1 MITKINRNSWVKW
14 LTAGVFSYL
23 LPLTSYLFVSCE
35 DKLDVSNPNQQT
47 TSTFGN
53 TAEDLEENVI
63 AAYNHIRM
71 EGTYARVGY
80 TLDVCRGDEVWNSSQ
95 VWYMP
100 FDDLNAPF
108 TDEIGQWSWRDWYYT
123 INVCNYTLSRC
134 GDDNSQLSE
143 QMKHIKGQMLFLRG
157 LAYYNLTGYYQNPIL
172 ITDYATY
179 STLDGL
185 YGSNVVEGDTDG
197 NSQYDRAWDQVEK
210 DFAEAM
216 TLLPTRNAGGEWAKG
231 RATSGAA
238 AGYYARALMMRHK
251 YSEALTVLK
260 AIINGQYGTYKLM
273 ANYGDNFREGAAY
286 ENNDESL
293 FEIQYL
299 DYGSQG
305 TDDEWTPVNTSPNA
319 TQGHAIE
326 SNYGPG
332 DFGGWADLSASP
344 WLYQLFKAEKTTSGA
359 LDPRLYWTIGTYE
372 PEWDGFEYGNVCYTV
387 PMTADAPVVTNNNYG
402 GLPIAKNTNLRTGLY
417 DKVVTGL
424 HCGINLRMMRYSDVL
439 LRAAECENEISGPT
453 QQAIDWINQVRN
465 RAGLASLNLADFAG
479 NADKLFEQ
487 IANVERPK
495 EFGCEFGRGFDLL
508 RWGFFYSADRLAQIK
523 EHGTFRRTNDKTRVK
538 ESVSY
543 AEVGIDSELKSSYDS
558 WIQGHEFFPLYQG
571 TLNDNPNLVGNSA
584 NASSSNESYYRG
596 KGWTLHPV
604 VNL

>member
-1 MITKINRNSWVKW
+1 MKLYKISLAVVLGLGT
-14 LTAGVFSYL
+14 LT
-23 LPLTSYLFVSCE
+23 SCE
-35 DKLDVSNPNQQT
+35 DKLEVTNPNQQT
-47 TSTFGN
+47 AATFGYS
-53 TAEDLEENVI
+53 ADDLEENVI

-100 FDDLNAPF
+100 FDELNAPF

-123 INVCNYTLSRC
+123 INVCNFTLSRC
-134 GDDNSQLSE
+134 GDDNNALNE
-143 QMKHIKGQMLFLRG
+143 QMKRIKGQMLFLRG
-157 LAYYNLTGYYQNPIL
+157 LAYYNLAGYYQNPIL

-179 STLDGL
+179 SSLDGL
-185 YGSNVVEGDTDG
+185 YGSNKEEGDTDG
-197 NSQYDRAWDQVEK
+197 NAQYDRVWDQVEK
-210 DFAEAM
+210 DFSEAM
-216 TLLPTRNAGGEWAKG
+216 TLLPSRDAGGEWAKG
-231 RATSGAA
+231 RATCGAA

-251 YSEALTVLK
+251 YNEALTVLK
-260 AIINGQYGTYKLM
+260 DIIGGKYGTYKLM
-273 ANYGDNFREGAAY
+273 ANYGDNFREGPAY

-319 TQGHAIE
+319 TQGHAVE
-326 SNYGPG
+326 SNFGPG
-332 DFGGWADLSASP
+332 DCGGWADLSASP
-344 WLYQLFKAEKTTSGA
+344 WLYNLFKAERTTSGS

-372 PEWDGFEYGNVCYTV
+372 PEWEGFEYGNVGYTQ
-387 PMTADAPVVTNNNYG
+387 PLSDDAPLVTNNNYG
-402 GLPIAKNTNLRTGLY
+402 GLPIAKHTNFRTGLY

-439 LRAAECENEISGPT
+439 LRAAECENELNGPT

-465 RAGLASLNLADFAG
+465 RAGLANLNLSDFTG

-508 RWGFFYSADRLAQIK
+508 RWGFFYKSSRLQQLW
-523 EHGTFRRTNDKTRVK
+523 EHGAINFWTKARYDSGEIDFTPKDPVD
-538 ESVSY
+538 
-543 AEVGIDSELKSSYDS
+543 EVNCDKSSYDK
-558 WIQGHEFFPLYQG
+558 WHEGHEFFPIYQG

-584 NASSSNESYYRG
+584 NNGSSNEGHLYG
-596 KGWTLHPV
+596 PVHPV
-604 VNL
+604 VKL

>member
-1 MITKINRNSWVKW
+1 MKLYRISLALVLGLGT
-14 LTAGVFSYL
+14 
-23 LPLTSYLFVSCE
+23 LTSCN
-35 DKLDVSNPNQQT
+35 DKLEVSNPNQQT
-47 TSTFGN
+47 TATFGN
-53 TAEDLEENVI
+53 TAEELEETII
-63 AAYNHIRM
+63 AAYNHSRM

-123 INVCNYTLSRC
+123 INVCNFTLSRC
-134 GDDNSQLSE
+134 GEDNSALSE
-143 QMKHIKGQMLFLRG
+143 QMKRIKGQALFLRG
-157 LAYYNLTGYYQNPIL
+157 LGYYNLAGYYQNPIL
-172 ITDYATY
+172 ITDYNTY
-179 STLDGL
+179 STLEGL
-185 YGSNVVEGDTDG
+185 YGSNQEDG
-197 NSQYDRAWDQVEK
+197 ETNGFGQYDRVWDQVEK
-210 DFAEAM
+210 DFSEAM
-216 TLLPTRNAGGEWAKG
+216 TLLPSRDAGGEWAKG
-231 RATSGAA
+231 RATCGAA
-238 AGYYARALMMRHK
+238 AGFYARALMMRPSQK
-251 YSEALTVLK
+251 NLQEALNVLK

-273 ANYGDNFREGAAY
+273 ANYGDNFREGSAY

-293 FEIQYL
+293 YEVQYL

-332 DFGGWADLSASP
+332 DAGGWADLSASP
-344 WLYQLFKAEKTTSGA
+344 WLYQLFKAERTTSGT

-372 PEWDGFEYGNVCYTV
+372 PEWEGFEYGNVCYTNK
-387 PMTADAPVVTNNNYG
+387 MTAEEPVVTNNNYG
-402 GLPIAKNTNLRTGLY
+402 GLPIAKNTNFRTGLY

-424 HCGINLRMMRYSDVL
+424 HCGINLRLMRYSDVL
-439 LRAAECENEISGPT
+439 LRAAECENELNGPT

-465 RAGLASLNLADFAG
+465 RAGLANLKLSDFG
-479 NADKLFEQ
+479 SKDKLFEQ

-508 RWGFFYSADRLAQIK
+508 RWGFFDTDDRLQQIK

-543 AEVGIDSELKSSYDS
+543 SEVGSDLELKSSYDS
-558 WIQGHEFFPLYQG
+558 WIQGHEFFPIYQG
-571 TLNDNPNLVGNSA
+571 TLNDNGNLVGNSA
-584 NASSSNESYYRG
+584 NTSTSN
-596 KGWTLHPV
+596 KGYLSGIGYTVHPV

>member
-1 MITKINRNSWVKW
+1 MKLYKYSLALVLGLGT
-14 LTAGVFSYL
+14 LT
-23 LPLTSYLFVSCE
+23 SCE
-35 DKLDVSNPNQQT
+35 DKLEVSNPNQQT
-47 TSTFGN
+47 TATFGFS
-53 TAEDLEENVI
+53 ADELEENVI

-80 TLDVCRGDEVWNSSQ
+80 TLDVCRGDEVWNASQ

-100 FDDLNAPF
+100 FDDLNVPF

-123 INVCNYTLSRC
+123 INVTNFTLSRC
-134 GDDNSQLSE
+134 GEDNSALNE
-143 QMKHIKGQMLFLRG
+143 QMKRIKGQMLFLRG
-157 LAYYNLTGYYQNPIL
+157 LAYYNLAGYYQNPIL
-172 ITDYATY
+172 ITDYNTY
-179 STLDGL
+179 SSLEGL
-185 YGSNVVEGDTDG
+185 YGT
-197 NSQYDRAWDQVEK
+197 NSTYDEVWDQVEK

-216 TLLPTRNAGGEWAKG
+216 TLLPSRNEGGQWAKG
-231 RATSGAA
+231 RATNGAA

-260 AIINGQYGTYKLM
+260 AIINGQYGNYKLM

-293 FEIQYL
+293 FEVQYL

-326 SNYGPG
+326 SNFGPG
-332 DFGGWADLSASP
+332 DAGGWADLSASP
-344 WLYQLFKAEKTTSGA
+344 WLYNLFKAERTTNGS

-372 PEWDGFEYGNVCYTV
+372 PEWDGFEYGNVCYTI

-402 GLPIAKNTNLRTGLY
+402 GLPVAKNTNFRTGLY

-439 LRAAECENEISGPT
+439 LRAAECENEVNGPT

-465 RAGLASLNLADFAG
+465 RAGLANLKLSDFSG

-495 EFGCEFGRGFDLL
+495 EFGCEFGRGFDLI
-508 RWGFFYSADRLAQIK
+508 RWGFFYDAGRLQQLK
-523 EHGTFRRTNDKTRVK
+523 EHGTFRRTNDRSRVK

-543 AEVGIDSELKSSYDS
+543 SDIAAGDTELKSSYDT
-558 WIQGHEFFPLYQG
+558 WVQGHEFLPIFQG

-584 NASSSNESYYRG
+584 NTGTSNADKLYG
-596 KGWTLHPV
+596 PVHPV

>member
-1 MITKINRNSWVKW
+1 MKYDMKLHKISLAVLLGLGT
-14 LTAGVFSYL
+14 LT
-23 LPLTSYLFVSCE
+23 SCE

-47 TSTFGN
+47 TATFGN

-123 INVCNYTLSRC
+123 INVCNYTLSRIAE
-134 GDDNSQLSE
+134 DNSILTESL
-143 QMKHIKGQMLFLRG
+143 KHIKGQMLFLRG
-157 LAYYNLTGYYQNPIL
+157 LAYYNLAGYYQNPLL

-179 STLDGL
+179 SSLDGL
-185 YGSNVVEGDTDG
+185 YGSNWTEGDNDG
-197 NSQYDRAWDQVEK
+197 NAQYDRAWDQVEK
-210 DFAEAM
+210 DLSEAM
-216 TLLPTRNAGGEWAKG
+216 TLLPSRNAGGQWAQG
-231 RATSGAA
+231 RATCGAA
-238 AGYYARALMMRHK
+238 AGFYARALMMRHK

-260 AIINGQYGTYKLM
+260 AIISGQYGSYKLM
-273 ANYGDNFREGAAY
+273 ANYGDNFREGSAY
-286 ENNDESL
+286 ENNEESL
-293 FEIQYL
+293 FEVQYL

-332 DFGGWADLSASP
+332 DCGGWADLSASP
-344 WLYQLFKAEKTTSGA
+344 WLYQLFKAERTTSGS

-372 PEWDGFEYGNVCYTV
+372 SEWDGFEYGNVCYTV
-387 PMTADAPVVTNNNYG
+387 PMSDDAPVVTNNNYG

-465 RAGLASLNLADFAG
+465 RAGLASLNLSDFAG

-495 EFGCEFGRGFDLL
+495 EFGCEWGRGYDLL
-508 RWGFFYSADRLAQIK
+508 RWGFFYTNDRLLQIK

-543 AEVGIDSELKSSYDS
+543 AEVGNDPELKSSYDS
-558 WIQGHEFFPLYQG
+558 WIQGHEFYPIYQG

-584 NASSSNESYYRG
+584 NNSSSNASYFSS
-596 KGWTLHPV
+596 KGWNIHPV

>member
-1 MITKINRNSWVKW
+1 MKLYKYSLALVLGLGT
-14 LTAGVFSYL
+14 LT
-23 LPLTSYLFVSCE
+23 SCE
-35 DKLDVSNPNQQT
+35 DKLEVSNPNQQT
-47 TSTFGN
+47 TATFGFS
-53 TAEDLEENVI
+53 ADELEENVI

-80 TLDVCRGDEVWNSSQ
+80 TLDVCRGDEVWNASQ
-95 VWYMP
+95 VWYMA
-100 FDDLNAPF
+100 FDDLNVPF

-123 INVCNYTLSRC
+123 INVTNFTLSRC
-134 GDDNSQLSE
+134 GEDNSALNE
-143 QMKHIKGQMLFLRG
+143 QMKRIKGQMLFLRG
-157 LAYYNLTGYYQNPIL
+157 LAYYNLAGYYQNPIL
-172 ITDYATY
+172 ITDYNTY
-179 STLDGL
+179 SSLEGL
-185 YGSNVVEGDTDG
+185 YGT
-197 NSQYDRAWDQVEK
+197 NSTYDEVWDQVEK

-216 TLLPTRNAGGEWAKG
+216 TLLPSRNEGGQWAKG

-260 AIINGQYGTYKLM
+260 AIINGQYGNYKLM

-293 FEIQYL
+293 FEVQYL

-326 SNYGPG
+326 SNFGPG
-332 DFGGWADLSASP
+332 DAGGWADLSASP
-344 WLYQLFKAEKTTSGA
+344 WLYNLFKAERTTNGS

-372 PEWDGFEYGNVCYTV
+372 PEWDGFEYGNVCYTI

-402 GLPIAKNTNLRTGLY
+402 GLPVAKNTNFRTGLY

-439 LRAAECENEISGPT
+439 LRAAECENEVNGPT

-465 RAGLASLNLADFAG
+465 RAGLANLNLSDFSG

-495 EFGCEFGRGFDLL
+495 EFGCEFGRGFDLI
-508 RWGFFYSADRLAQIK
+508 RWGFFYDAGRLQQLK
-523 EHGTFRRTNDKTRVK
+523 EHGTFRRTNDRSRVK

-543 AEVGIDSELKSSYDS
+543 SDIAAGDTELKSSYDT
-558 WIQGHEFFPLYQG
+558 WVQGHEFLPIFQG

-584 NASSSNESYYRG
+584 NTGTSNADKLYG
-596 KGWTLHPV
+596 PVHPV

>member
-1 MITKINRNSWVKW
+1 MKLYKYSLALVLGLGT
-14 LTAGVFSYL
+14 LT
-23 LPLTSYLFVSCE
+23 SCE
-35 DKLDVSNPNQQT
+35 DKLEVSNPNQQT
-47 TSTFGN
+47 TATFGFS
-53 TAEDLEENVI
+53 ADELEENVI

-80 TLDVCRGDEVWNSSQ
+80 TLDVCRGDEVWNASQ

-100 FDDLNAPF
+100 FDDLNVPF

-123 INVCNYTLSRC
+123 INVTNFTLSRC
-134 GDDNSQLSE
+134 GEDNSALNE
-143 QMKHIKGQMLFLRG
+143 QMKRIKGQMLFLRG
-157 LAYYNLTGYYQNPIL
+157 LAYYNLAGYYQNPIL
-172 ITDYATY
+172 IIDYNTY
-179 STLDGL
+179 SSLEGL
-185 YGSNVVEGDTDG
+185 YGT
-197 NSQYDRAWDQVEK
+197 NSTYDEVWDQVEK

-216 TLLPTRNAGGEWAKG
+216 TLLPSRNEGGQWAKG
-231 RATSGAA
+231 RATNGAA

-260 AIINGQYGTYKLM
+260 AIINGQYGNYKLM

-293 FEIQYL
+293 FEVQYL

-326 SNYGPG
+326 SNFGPG
-332 DFGGWADLSASP
+332 DAGGWADLSASP
-344 WLYQLFKAEKTTSGA
+344 WLYNLFKAERTTNGS

-372 PEWDGFEYGNVCYTV
+372 PEWDGFEYGNVCYTI

-402 GLPIAKNTNLRTGLY
+402 GLPVAKNTNFRTGLY

-439 LRAAECENEISGPT
+439 LRAAECENEVNGPT

-465 RAGLASLNLADFAG
+465 RAGLANLNLADFSG
-479 NADKLFEQ
+479 NANKLFEQ

-495 EFGCEFGRGFDLL
+495 EFGCEFGRGFDLI
-508 RWGFFYSADRLAQIK
+508 RWGFFYDAGRLLQLK
-523 EHGTFRRTNDKTRVK
+523 EHGTFRRTNDRSRVK

-543 AEVGIDSELKSSYDS
+543 SDIAAGDTELKSSYDT
-558 WIQGHEFFPLYQG
+558 WVQGHEFLPIFQG

-584 NASSSNESYYRG
+584 NTGTSNADKLYG
-596 KGWTLHPV
+596 PVHPV

>member
-344 WLYQLFKAEKTTSGA
+344 WLYQLFKAEKTTSGS

-402 GLPIAKNTNLRTGLY
+402 GLPIAKNTNLRTGLC

-465 RAGLASLNLADFAG
+465 RAGLANLNLADFAG

>member
-1 MITKINRNSWVKW
+1 MKLHKISLAVLLGLGT
-14 LTAGVFSYL
+14 LT
-23 LPLTSYLFVSCE
+23 SCE

-47 TSTFGN
+47 TATFGN
-53 TAEDLEENVI
+53 TVEDLEENVI

-108 TDEIGQWSWRDWYYT
+108 TDEIGQWPWRDWYYT
-123 INVCNYTLSRC
+123 INVCNYTLSRI
-134 GDDNSQLSE
+134 GEDNSILSE
-143 QMKHIKGQMLFLRG
+143 SGKHIKGQMLFLRG
-157 LAYYNLTGYYQNPIL
+157 LAYYNLAGYYQNPLL

-179 STLDGL
+179 SSLDGL
-185 YGSNVVEGDTDG
+185 YGSNWAEGDNDG
-197 NSQYDRAWDQVEK
+197 NAQYDRVWDQVEK
-210 DFAEAM
+210 DLSEAM
-216 TLLPTRNAGGEWAKG
+216 TLLPSRNAGGQWAQG
-231 RATSGAA
+231 RATCGAA
-238 AGYYARALMMRHK
+238 AGFYARALMMRHK

-260 AIINGQYGTYKLM
+260 AIISGQYGTYKLM
-273 ANYGDNFREGAAY
+273 ANYGDNFREGSAY
-286 ENNDESL
+286 ENNEESL
-293 FEIQYL
+293 FEVQYL

-332 DFGGWADLSASP
+332 DCGGWADLSASP
-344 WLYQLFKAEKTTSGA
+344 WLYQLFKAERTTSGS

-372 PEWDGFEYGNVCYTV
+372 PEWDGFEYGNMCYTL
-387 PMTADAPVVTNNNYG
+387 PLSDDAPVVTNNNYG

-465 RAGLASLNLADFAG
+465 RAGLANLNLADFAG

-495 EFGCEFGRGFDLL
+495 EFGCEWGRGYDLL
-508 RWGFFYSADRLAQIK
+508 RWGFFHSADRLLQIK
-523 EHGTFRRTNDKTRVK
+523 EHGTFSRTNDKTRVK
-538 ESVSY
+538 EPVSY
-543 AEVGIDSELKSSYDS
+543 AEVGSDSELKSSYDT
-558 WIQGHEFFPLYQG
+558 WIQGHEFFPIYQG

-584 NASSSNESYYRG
+584 NNSSSNASYFSS
-596 KGWTLHPV
+596 KGWNIHPV